1 MVKKRT
7 SIQAILTPS
16 FFQVAPSPEASLP
29 VSPTTIVSKMRSLSG
44 SSSPYASTST
54 IMLNPAMPSNDKHV
68 RQRSLTF
75 SSLSPRSSPP
85 PAFLLDDDPFA
96 NLTSAPSESLKG
108 VVSSQVSN
116 DVPLPPLPASLP
128 RSPLHEVP
136 PNGLAATLS
145 SPIASLSITSPISP
159 PASPLPR
166 AIAGGRVQAR
176 PAHQRPAFK
185 SRPSLPS
192 LHTLARMNVVLTK
205 KVSRATAIATRCAVN

>member
-16 FFQVAPSPEASLP
+16 FFQLAPSPEATPP
-29 VSPTTIVSKMRSLSG
+29 VSPTTIVTKVRSLSG
-44 SSSPYASTST
+44 SIPSSPYASTST
-54 IMLNPAMPSNDKHV
+54 IILNPPTPSTDKHV

-108 VVSSQVSN
+108 VVSSQVAG
-116 DVPLPPLPASLP
+116 DVPLPPLGASLP
-128 RSPLHEVP
+128 RSPLVAAT
-136 PNGLAATLS
+136 PNGLAAPLPS
-145 SPIASLSITSPISP
+145 AIASSSITSPISP

-166 AIAGGRVQAR
+166 ALAGGRVQAR

-192 LHTLARMNVVLTK
+192 LSTLARMNVVLTK
-205 KVSRATAIATRCAVN
+205 KVSPVKLR